1 MSQLTVQEQAVVE
14 DDVVLLTV
22 PAEVGYLGVL
32 RTATAGLAARLHFAL
47 DEIEDLRIAVDEAC
61 AMLLAIAVRGAEL
74 ECRFAVTDNALA
86 VEVTVATVPGGH
98 LPSTSSFAWKVL
110 TALTTH
116 ATAEVVDQRATIRL
130 LTRRIDPRDE

>member
-1 MSQLTVQEQAVVE
+1 VSQLTVREQAVVE

-86 VEVTVATVPGGH
+86 VEVTVATGSGGH

-110 TALTTH
+110 TALTTS
-116 ATAEVVDQRATIRL
+116 ATADVVDQRATIRL
-130 LTRRIDPRDE
+130 LTRRIDPRDD